1 MSETLITII
10 AIFTAA
16 ILMFVFPMMALSE
29 RNDDIAQLSVQ
40 TATSEFVDNVRAS
53 GVVSQDKYSDYIQ
66 TLQATGNSFDVELE
80 LKILDENL
88 SSKVGQAASS
98 KIGENVYYS
107 VYTSQIEEVLN
118 TKGKY
123 ILKEGDIIS
132 VTAKNT
138 NTTISEMLRNFF
150 YSISG
155 NTSYQIAGQD
165 SAMVAANGK

>member
-165 SAMVAANGK
+165 SAMIAANGK

>member
-1 MSETLITII
+1 MSETLVTII
-10 AIFTAA
+10 AIFLAA

-29 RNDDIAQLSVQ
+29 RNDDIAHLSVQ

-66 TLQATGNSFDVELE
+66 TLDATGNSFDVEVE

-123 ILKEGDIIS
+123 LLKEGDIIS

-155 NTSYQIAGQD
+155 NDSYQIAGQD
-165 SAMVAANGK
+165 SAMVTANGK

>member
-1 MSETLITII
+1 MSETLVTVI
-10 AIFTAA
+10 AIFLAA
-16 ILMFVFPMMALSE
+16 TLMFVFPMMSLSE

-40 TATSEFVDNVRAS
+40 TATSEFVDNVRTS
-53 GVVSQDKYSDYIQ
+53 GVVSQKQYSNYLQ
-66 TLQATGNSFDVELE
+66 TLNATGNSFDVEVE

-88 SSKVGQAASS
+88 SSKVGQASS
-98 KIGENVYYS
+98 TKIGENVYYS

-118 TKGKY
+118 SKEKY
-123 ILKEGDIIS
+123 LLKEGDIIS

-155 NTSYQIAGQD
+155 NSSYQIAGQD
-165 SAMVAANGK
+165 SAMIATNGK